1 MPLWVHLDLSL
12 LLRLWD
18 HSDQSLQSDH
28 SGLCH
33 PLVQRDH
40 SVPLDQTDRL
50 RLWGL

>member
-12 LLRLWD
+12 LLRPRD
-18 HSDQSLQSDH
+18 HSDP
-28 SGLCH
+28 CH